1 MFNKYTEF
9 CKKTKSNIPL
19 TILDKKHNEP
29 MIRVR
34 RMLRPEDTN
43 IKSPHH
49 CDLNLVFYTEKENVV
64 SAERIEGMYQIST
77 IILLEIFCKLD

>member
-1 MFNKYTEF
+1 
-9 CKKTKSNIPL
+9 
-19 TILDKKHNEP
+19 

-43 IKSPHH
+43 IKNPGN

-64 SAERIEGMYQIST
+64 SAERIEGKIYIRVSIIIFFQFKSSIYQCLNI
-77 IILLEIFCKLD
+77 

>member
-1 MFNKYTEF
+1 
-9 CKKTKSNIPL
+9 
-19 TILDKKHNEP
+19 

-43 IKSPHH
+43 IKNPGN

-64 SAERIEGMYQIST
+64 SAERIEGKSKFLVFASVFGSLFTPFINT
-77 IILLEIFCKLD
+77 

>member
-1 MFNKYTEF
+1 
-9 CKKTKSNIPL
+9 
-19 TILDKKHNEP
+19 

-43 IKSPHH
+43 IKNPGN

-64 SAERIEGMYQIST
+64 SAERIEGKTYIGVS
-77 IILLEIFCKLD
+77 IIIFSV

>member
-1 MFNKYTEF
+1 MVFITYFTYII
-9 CKKTKSNIPL
+9 S
-19 TILDKKHNEP
+19 DKKHNEP

-43 IKSPHH
+43 IKNPGN

-64 SAERIEGMYQIST
+64 SAERIEGRIYIYCIS
-77 IILLEIFCKLD
+77 

>member
-1 MFNKYTEF
+1 
-9 CKKTKSNIPL
+9 
-19 TILDKKHNEP
+19 

-43 IKSPHH
+43 IKNPGN

-64 SAERIEGMYQIST
+64 SAERIEGKIYIRG
-77 IILLEIFCKLD
+77 IC

>member
-1 MFNKYTEF
+1 MGLL
-9 CKKTKSNIPL
+9 TKLLCIIS
-19 TILDKKHNEP
+19 DKKHNEP

-43 IKSPHH
+43 IKNPGN

-64 SAERIEGMYQIST
+64 SAERIEGKIYI
-77 IILLEIFCKLD
+77 

>member
-1 MFNKYTEF
+1 
-9 CKKTKSNIPL
+9 
-19 TILDKKHNEP
+19 

-43 IKSPHH
+43 IKNPGN

-64 SAERIEGMYQIST
+64 SAERIEGRIYLFVSFSIFT
-77 IILLEIFCKLD
+77 IFKNTSFTNA

>member
-1 MFNKYTEF
+1 MILLEKYFNCF
-9 CKKTKSNIPL
+9 KSFVIA
-19 TILDKKHNEP
+19 DKKHNEP

-43 IKSPHH
+43 IKNPAN

-64 SAERIEGMYQIST
+64 SAERIEGKFYINNFG
-77 IILLEIFCKLD
+77 IDCKL

>member
-1 MFNKYTEF
+1 
-9 CKKTKSNIPL
+9 
-19 TILDKKHNEP
+19 

-43 IKSPHH
+43 IKNPNH

-64 SAERIEGMYQIST
+64 SAERIEGKI
-77 IILLEIFCKLD
+77 